1 MMRSARFLA
10 LCAIVLGTSF
20 ANAQVNVED
29 TIAKVKGSVV
39 AVGTFER
46 TRNPSFQFMGTGFA
60 VGDGTLIATNDHV
73 LPATLDSAKREEI
86 AILLPAPPRDG
97 KEQVQVRIAKAVA
110 RDPVHDLALVRI
122 EGQALQPLA
131 IGDAS
136 SVREGREVRFTGFP
150 IGAILGAIPA
160 THRAT
165 VAAITPIAIP
175 QRRDAE
181 LTAAL
186 IRRLQTG
193 TFPVFQLDGTAYPG
207 NSGSPVYEAGSGA
220 VIAIVNMVLVK
231 ATKESM
237 LAQPSGIA
245 YAIPAQHLRD
255 LMATVR

>member
-1 MMRSARFLA
+1 MMRTVRFLA
-10 LCAIVLGTSF
+10 VCASVLTMST
-20 ANAQVNVED
+20 AHAQANVED

-60 VGDGTLIATNDHV
+60 VGDGTLIATNEHV
-73 LPATLDSAKREEI
+73 LPATLDGAKREEI

-110 RDPVHDLALVRI
+110 RDAEHDLALVRI
-122 EGQALQPLA
+122 EGPPLPPLV

-136 SVREGREVRFTGFP
+136 AVREGREVRFTGFP

-207 NSGSPVYEAGSGA
+207 NSGSPVYESGGA

-255 LMATVR
+255 LIATVR